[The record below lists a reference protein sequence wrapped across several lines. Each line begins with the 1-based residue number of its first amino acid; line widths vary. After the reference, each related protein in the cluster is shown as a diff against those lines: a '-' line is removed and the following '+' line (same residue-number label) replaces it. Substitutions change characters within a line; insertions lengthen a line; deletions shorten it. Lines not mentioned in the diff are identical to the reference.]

1 MKASGGIAMVM
12 SMPVRVLCG
21 VLLCGMVATSGFC
34 AQGPRGVGADLK
46 GTKVEREK
54 KAKLGKTPPLYTIPK
69 SASWWNGGG
78 PGPAGAG
85 VK

>member
-1 MKASGGIAMVM
+1 METKRA
-12 SMPVRVLCG
+12 R
-21 VLLCGMVATSGFC
+21 LLCGLLLCGIVGTADLR

-46 GTKVEREK
+46 GSKVERVK
-54 KAKLGKTPPLYTIPK
+54 MAKLGKTPPLYTVPK

-78 PGPAGAG
+78 PGPIGAG